1 MSDQTRPVLPRSFY
15 VVGVVALVWNL
26 IGMATYVNQVTMNAA
41 TLAAMPV
48 EQQGLYDNI
57 PVWVTSAYAIA
68 VTAGVLSSALL
79 LMRSGWAVVGFTI
92 SLLGACLQMLHSL
105 LMTDAIAILGPSVVI
120 GPILIIAAG
129 VALLYYS
136 RKVGQR
142 GWLSR

>member
-1 MSDQTRPVLPRSFY
+1 
-15 VVGVVALVWNL
+15 VWNL
-26 IGMATYVNQVTMNAA
+26 IGMATYVNQVTMDAA

-79 LMRSGWAVVGFTI
+79 LMRSTWAVVGFTI
-92 SLLGACLQMLHSL
+92 SLLGACLQMLYSL
-105 LMTDAIAILGPSVVI
+105 LMTDAIAIIGPSVVI

-136 RKVGQR
+136 RKVRQR